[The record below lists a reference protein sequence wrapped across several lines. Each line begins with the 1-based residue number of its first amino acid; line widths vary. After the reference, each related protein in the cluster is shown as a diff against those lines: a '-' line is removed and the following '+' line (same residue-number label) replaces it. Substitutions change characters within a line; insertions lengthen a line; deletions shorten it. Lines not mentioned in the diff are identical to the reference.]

1 VGTKPIVLIE
11 QYYRMGT
18 KSMGVKREQT
28 TLLWF
33 KVQYEWVGTNI
44 WVFGE
49 QFKRVK
55 NKTYGL
61 REQYKRIGT
70 KGVKGNSLRE
80 YE

>member
-1 VGTKPIVLIE
+1 
-11 QYYRMGT
+11 
-18 KSMGVKREQT
+18 
-28 TLLWF
+28 
-33 KVQYEWVGTNI
+33 
-44 WVFGE
+44 VFGE